1 MNQQPFLYF
10 QVLFLTAQFEAA
22 VAFLFR
28 TERLRCH
35 AVHVALV
42 LFELKLLL
50 KSSGQ
55 SAQLRE
61 YLPAAA
67 GLRAPRGAVDAS
79 GQPAP
84 VVGER
89 CRRRPAQ
96 RWLCGRAGGLLG
108 AGGAGRSAQSH
119 ASGSH
124 RALTGTLGTPPQPP
138 RHAMQT
144 RLGRERQEQGE
155 IAVMRGGAFLSRRPH
170 VPQSTSRRG
179 PLSPHWKEIEDGAG
193 RIGPGG
199 LQEQAL
205 LGRGAVWL

>member
-96 RWLCGRAGGLLG
+96 RWLCGRAGCWGPV
-108 AGGAGRSAQSH
+108 AQD
-119 ASGSH
+119 A
-124 RALTGTLGTPPQPP
+124 AP
-138 RHAMQT
+138 RVT
-144 RLGRERQEQGE
+144 RL
-155 IAVMRGGAFLSRRPH
+155 AP
-170 VPQSTSRRG
+170 
-179 PLSPHWKEIEDGAG
+179 
-193 RIGPGG
+193 IGP
-199 LQEQAL
+199 
-205 LGRGAVWL
+205 

>member
-79 GQPAP
+79 RQPAP

-124 RALTGTLGTPPQPP
+124 RGLTGTLGTPPSHPATP
-138 RHAMQT
+138 CKPAWGAR
-144 RLGRERQEQGE
+144 GRS
-155 IAVMRGGAFLSRRPH
+155 GGRSA
-170 VPQSTSRRG
+170 
-179 PLSPHWKEIEDGAG
+179 
-193 RIGPGG
+193 
-199 LQEQAL
+199 
-205 LGRGAVWL
+205 

>member
-67 GLRAPRGAVDAS
+67 GLRAPRRAVDAS

-124 RALTGTLGTPPQPP
+124 SGPNWNPWNATQPP
-138 RHAMQT
+138 RHAVQT
-144 RLGRERQEQGE
+144 RLARERQERGE
-155 IAVMRGGAFLSRRPH
+155 VAAMRGGAFLSRCPH

>member
-61 YLPAAA
+61 YL
-67 GLRAPRGAVDAS
+67 LAVA
-79 GQPAP
+79 
-84 VVGER
+84 
-89 CRRRPAQ
+89 
-96 RWLCGRAGGLLG
+96 
-108 AGGAGRSAQSH
+108 
-119 ASGSH
+119 
-124 RALTGTLGTPPQPP
+124 
-138 RHAMQT
+138 
-144 RLGRERQEQGE
+144 
-155 IAVMRGGAFLSRRPH
+155 
-170 VPQSTSRRG
+170 
-179 PLSPHWKEIEDGAG
+179 
-193 RIGPGG
+193 
-199 LQEQAL
+199 
-205 LGRGAVWL
+205 